1 MTGPITRH
9 RGIES
14 LKTAARWPGADRN
27 TAVILATR
35 LAAARADAEGYRYF
49 SELAGARPGEALPLA
64 LAGFFQARLGED
76 ADAALAKLDQAAAT
90 DLGPPQ
96 YFRGLALAGLPPD
109 RRRAE
114 QAVADLEFVL
124 AVRDQFPAML
134 LRAAY
139 HGLAA
144 AHAVLG
150 HDEQAAEAMRKSGL
164 GAAPAGT
171 RLMFGGFWATAADG
185 FRFTSPRILRPQP
198 GIQVAQGYDF
208 SDLAFISTSDGMVA
222 IDAGTTQ
229 DRVKAALGD
238 LDPPADG
245 AISQLI
251 LTHAHWDHIGGAGA
265 LRGPGTRV
273 IAQAGFPAGLERQ
286 QGDRPRFRYF
296 TGAAGSLPPAVV
308 PDQLISQPTP
318 LVAGGTELVL
328 YPAPG
333 GETADAL
340 MVHLPASGVLF
351 TGDVLMPYLGQ
362 PFAAEGSPDGLLQAL
377 AFIGSLRPRR
387 LIHGHTTLTEQ
398 FTAEAVP
405 GLAAALTQLHGQV
418 LDGIRGG
425 RTLPDIL
432 EQASLPAVLRD
443 HPTAVVPYLVTRDHF
458 TERPTTSA
466 PATGSRT
473 GPDWS
478 RPPRPSTP
486 PPSTCWPAAR
496 RSSSPPPPPP
506 SSARAITPS
515 PCRSSSRACCAT
527 PPAAPWPGC
536 AAPRCTAS
544 WRPASS
550 STRSSSSSTPS
561 SPAPSSARSSSRP
574 PHPGAGPSGH
584 NKGDHDAQRFFPKF
598 SRRPRNGR
606 RHQATRRPRSG
617 RPDRKAGG
625 G

>member
-1 MTGPITRH
+1 MTGSITHDRS
-9 RGIES
+9 IES
-14 LKTAARWPGADRN
+14 LKSAGRWPGADRN
-27 TAVILATR
+27 TTVILATR

-49 SELAGARPGEALPLA
+49 SELADARPGEALPLT

-76 ADAALAKLDQAAAT
+76 VDAALAKLDQAAAA

-150 HDEQAAEAMRKSGL
+150 HDDQAAEAERKSGL
-164 GAAPAGT
+164 GAAPADT
-171 RLMFGGFWATAADG
+171 QLMFGGFWATAADG
-185 FRFTSPRILRPQP
+185 FRFTSPRILRPEP

-208 SDLAFISTSDGMVA
+208 SDLAFITTSDGVVA

-229 DRVKAALGD
+229 DRAKAALGD

-245 AISQLI
+245 AISHLI

-273 IAQAGFPAGLERQ
+273 IAQAGFPAGLDHE

-296 TGAAGSLPPAVV
+296 TGATGSTPPAVV

-318 LVAGGTELVL
+318 LTIGGTELVL
-328 YPAPG
+328 YPTAG
-333 GETADAL
+333 GETTDAL

-351 TGDVLMPYLGQ
+351 AGDVLMPYLGQ
-362 PFAAEGSPDGLLQAL
+362 PFAGEGSPEGLLETL
-377 AFIGSLRPRR
+377 AFIASLRPSL

-405 GLAAALTQLHGQV
+405 GLEAALTQLRGQV
-418 LDGIRGG
+418 LDGIRDG

-432 EQASLPAVLRD
+432 EQASLPAALRD
-443 HPTAVVPYLVTRDHF
+443 HPTAVVPYLVIRDHF
-458 TERPTTSA
+458 TERLYHQHTGYWQPDGQGLE
-466 PATGSRT
+466 PAT
-473 GPDWS
+473 
-478 RPPRPSTP
+478 
-486 PPSTCWPAAR
+486 AAEHAAALDLLAGGR
-496 RSSSPPPPPP
+496 EERF
-506 SSARAITPS
+506 AA
-515 PCRSSSRACCAT
+515 AAAT
-527 PPAAPWPGC
+527 LIGQGDHALALEIIQPGLL
-536 AAPRCTAS
+536 RH
-544 WRPASS
+544 PASS
-550 STRSSSSSTPS
+550 TLAGLRRTALHRLMEQYQQFDPFKFLIY
-561 SPAPSSARSSSRP
+561 AELA
-574 PHPGAGPSGH
+574 GAEIGPVE
-584 NKGDHDAQRFFPKF
+584 
-598 SRRPRNGR
+598 
-606 RHQATRRPRSG
+606 
-617 RPDRKAGG
+617 
-625 G
+625 